1 MLDDLVQLL
10 TVIPIIGLVVSF
22 IIIASSSQSKGTF
35 GISIGVILA
44 FLSLMLLVW
53 TSNLH

>member
-1 MLDDLVQLL
+1 MLGGLVQLL
-10 TVIPIIGLVVSF
+10 TAIPIIGFVVSF
-22 IIIASSSQSKGTF
+22 IIIVSSSQSKGTF

-44 FLSLMLLVW
+44 FRSLMLLMW